1 MPGSVTKCLGYEG
14 SASHFPPQ
22 LGHVHARI
30 VGLRPVRGPP
40 HLLEQLLCPI
50 RRPQLRTRTSSRC
63 HSVGVQP
70 YVLAARRSSSTPAGS
85 ARRARPSGVAFAPRA
100 KASSA
105 AGMSSPTTW
114 WNVPPR
120 SSTRARRSASSLE
133 EAEVSPS
140 LRAMQTASTPPP
152 APFSASRAPRRVS
165 VRPLGPAGQADDD
178 PLARAP
184 DRRHPVPAA
193 IPAEVR
199 EPGTFVQ
206 ASSST
211 RTTWGRRARTASRSI
226 SGKTPPR
233 YSSSRR
239 GPAPGRAASPRCGTG
254 RGVRRTP
261 TRSPCPA
268 RRGGAP
274 RTAWRTSC
282 RRPVPRP
289 GGSEACRVPWL
300 RGCTVTEL

>member
-85 ARRARPSGVAFAPRA
+85 ARRARLWGGVRTAGEGEQCGGYVVAHHLVERSA
-100 KASSA
+100 KILDQGPPQRQFLGRGGGQPVA
-105 AGMSSPTTW
+105 AGHADGQHPTAGAPGW
-114 WNVPPR
+114 PR
-120 SSTRARRSASSLE
+120 
-133 EAEVSPS
+133 
-140 LRAMQTASTPPP
+140 
-152 APFSASRAPRRVS
+152 RAPADQRAA
-165 VRPLGPAGQADDD
+165 LGLAGQADDD

-261 TRSPCPA
+261 PRSPCPA

-282 RRPVPRP
+282 RRPVPHP